1 MQGLAIKDVEFNGAM
16 LRAAQIED
24 IVWVGVKWI
33 CDGLGLSE
41 DRGKY
46 ERKKIQ
52 KDLVLSKGVNFYPL
66 GTDNANSDVLCL
78 MLEYLPL
85 WLAKISITPTMKKE
99 NPELADRL
107 VEYQLK
113 AKDVLAEAFL
123 PKRKEEIVPA
133 VRNNMIQIPIPEVP
147 NYAEEFEIL
156 YAKLDDLEE
165 QNRKLYDGMSN
176 MAKLI
181 LDMSSRKE
189 NISTKDEYNEYSDSP
204 VTDKYIDMPDDYKW
218 KRIVYGKA
226 ENIVCNSSFRKTAS
240 VLKHIYDY
248 MRQNYGVC
256 WEQEAKDYKER
267 NNLSYSPKTIE
278 VVYQNEDLKSI
289 FMAVLTDMEYKV
301 KEVKEKKN
309 EIDWSDQQ
317 ILPLVKKYDDHSNG
331 FMATYKKVY
340 TRMEENS
347 RVGWKNLTTRYI
359 NECGGKPT
367 KKDLINTRKSLQK
380 KFTKAIEELMAE

>member
-1 MQGLAIKDVEFNGAM
+1 MNGLAVKDVEFNGAM

-33 CDGLGLSE
+33 CDGIGLSE

-123 PKRKEEIVPA
+123 SKRKEEVAPA

-176 MAKLI
+176 MAKLL
-181 LDMSSRKE
+181 LDISSRKE
-189 NISTKDEYNEYSDSP
+189 TQLLEIKPVKEISEEDS
-204 VTDKYIDMPDDYKW
+204 W
-218 KRIVYGKA
+218 KQIVYGKA

-248 MRQNYGVC
+248 MRQNYGIC

-278 VVYQNEDLKSI
+278 VVYQNEDLRSI
-289 FMAVLTDMEYKV
+289 FIAVLTDMEYKA
-301 KEVKEKKN
+301 KEAKEKKN

-317 ILPLVKKYDDHSNG
+317 ILPLVKKYNDHSNG
-331 FMATYKKVY
+331 FMVTYRKVY
-340 TRMEENS
+340 VRMEENS
-347 RVGWKNLTTRYI
+347 RISWKNLTTRYI
-359 NECGGKPT
+359 NECGGKPA

>member
-1 MQGLAIKDVEFNGAM
+1 MQGLAVKDVEFNGAV
-16 LRAAQIED
+16 LRAAQIENV
-24 IVWVGVKWI
+24 IWVGVKWI
-33 CDGLGLSE
+33 CDGIGLSE

-52 KDLVLSKGVNFYPL
+52 KDLVLSKGVKFYPL

-85 WLAKISITPTMKKE
+85 WLAKIFITPTMKKE
-99 NPELADRL
+99 TPELADRL

-123 PKRKEEIVPA
+123 PKRKEEVAPA

-176 MAKLI
+176 MAKLL

-189 NISTKDEYNEYSDSP
+189 TQLPEIKLVEEISEEDS
-204 VTDKYIDMPDDYKW
+204 W
-218 KRIVYGKA
+218 KQIVYGKA
-226 ENIVCNSSFRKTAS
+226 EDIVCNSSFRKTAS

-248 MRQNYGVC
+248 MRQNYGIC

-267 NNLSYSPKTIE
+267 NSLSYSPKTIE
-278 VVYQNEDLKSI
+278 VVYQNEDLRSI
-289 FMAVLTDMEYKV
+289 FIAVLTDIEYKT
-301 KEVKEKKN
+301 KEAKEKKD
-309 EIDWSDQQ
+309 EIDWSDRQ

-347 RVGWKNLTTRYI
+347 RVGWKNMTTRYI

-380 KFTKAIEELMAE
+380 KFTKAIEELMEE

>member
-1 MQGLAIKDVEFNGAM
+1 MHGLAVKDVEFNGAV

-123 PKRKEEIVPA
+123 SKRKEEVAPA

-165 QNRKLYDGMSN
+165 QNRKLYNGMSN
-176 MAKLI
+176 MAKLL

-189 NISTKDEYNEYSDSP
+189 TQLPDIKPVKEISEEDS
-204 VTDKYIDMPDDYKW
+204 W
-218 KRIVYGKA
+218 KQIVYGKA

-248 MRQNYGVC
+248 MRQNYGIC

-278 VVYQNEDLKSI
+278 VVYQNEDLRSI
-289 FMAVLTDMEYKV
+289 FIAVLTDMEYKA
-301 KEVKEKKN
+301 KEAKEKKN

-317 ILPLVKKYDDHSNG
+317 ILPLVKKYNDHSNG
-331 FMATYKKVY
+331 FMVTYRKVY
-340 TRMEENS
+340 VRMEENS
-347 RVGWKNLTTRYI
+347 RISWKNLTTRYI

-380 KFTKAIEELMAE
+380 KFTKAIEELMEE

>member
-1 MQGLAIKDVEFNGAM
+1 MHGLAVKDVEFNGAV
-16 LRAAQIED
+16 LRAAQVED

-123 PKRKEEIVPA
+123 SKKKEEIVPA
-133 VRNNMIQIPIPEVP
+133 VRNNMIQVPIPEVP

-165 QNRKLYDGMSN
+165 QNQKLYNGMSN
-176 MAKLI
+176 MAKLL

-189 NISTKDEYNEYSDSP
+189 TQLPENKIPVKEISEEDS
-204 VTDKYIDMPDDYKW
+204 W
-218 KRIVYGKA
+218 KQIVHGKA

-248 MRQNYGVC
+248 MRQNYGIC

-278 VVYQNEDLKSI
+278 VVYQNEDLRSI
-289 FMAVLTDMEYKV
+289 FIAVLTDMEYKT
-301 KEVKEKKN
+301 KEAKEKKD
-309 EIDWSDQQ
+309 EIDWSDRQ

-331 FMATYKKVY
+331 FMVTYRKVY
-340 TRMEENS
+340 VRMEENS
-347 RVGWKNLTTRYI
+347 RISWKNLTTRYI

>member
-123 PKRKEEIVPA
+123 SKRKEENVPA

-176 MAKLI
+176 MAKLL

-189 NISTKDEYNEYSDSP
+189 TQLPENKIPVKEISEEDS
-204 VTDKYIDMPDDYKW
+204 W
-218 KRIVYGKA
+218 KQIVYGKA

-240 VLKHIYDY
+240 VLKRIYDY
-248 MRQNYGVC
+248 MRQNYGIC

-278 VVYQNEDLKSI
+278 VVYQNEDLRSI
-289 FMAVLTDMEYKV
+289 FIAVLTDMEYKA
-301 KEVKEKKN
+301 KEAKEKKN

-317 ILPLVKKYDDHSNG
+317 ILPLVKKYNDHSNG
-331 FMATYKKVY
+331 FMVTYRKVY
-340 TRMEENS
+340 VRMEENS
-347 RVGWKNLTTRYI
+347 RISWKNLTTRYI

>member
-1 MQGLAIKDVEFNGAM
+1 MHGLAVKDVEFNGAM

-52 KDLVLSKGVNFYPL
+52 KDLVLCKGVNFYPL

-176 MAKLI
+176 MAKLL

-189 NISTKDEYNEYSDSP
+189 TQLPENKIPVKEISEEDS
-204 VTDKYIDMPDDYKW
+204 W
-218 KRIVYGKA
+218 KQIVYGKA

-248 MRQNYGVC
+248 MRQNYGIC

-278 VVYQNEDLKSI
+278 VVYQNEDLRSI
-289 FMAVLTDMEYKV
+289 FIAVLTDMEYKA
-301 KEVKEKKN
+301 KEAKEKKN

-317 ILPLVKKYDDHSNG
+317 ILPLVKKYNDHSNG
-331 FMATYKKVY
+331 FMVTYRKVY
-340 TRMEENS
+340 VRMEENS
-347 RVGWKNLTTRYI
+347 RISWKNLTTRYI

>member
-1 MQGLAIKDVEFNGAM
+1 MQGLAVKDVEFNGAV
-16 LRAAQIED
+16 LRAAQVED
-24 IVWVGVKWI
+24 VIWVGVKWI

-123 PKRKEEIVPA
+123 SKRKEEVAPA
-133 VRNNMIQIPIPEVP
+133 VRNNMIQIPIPEIP

-156 YAKLDDLEE
+156 YSKLDDLEE

-176 MAKLI
+176 MVKLL

-189 NISTKDEYNEYSDSP
+189 TQLPEIKMPVKEISEEDS
-204 VTDKYIDMPDDYKW
+204 W
-218 KRIVYGKA
+218 KQIVYGKA

-248 MRQNYGVC
+248 MRQNYGIC

-278 VVYQNEDLKSI
+278 VVYQNEDLRSI
-289 FMAVLTDMEYKV
+289 FIAVLTDMEYKA
-301 KEVKEKKN
+301 KEVKEEKN
-309 EIDWSDQQ
+309 KIDWSDRQ

>member
-1 MQGLAIKDVEFNGAM
+1 M
-16 LRAAQIED
+16 LD
-24 IVWVGVKWI
+24 
-33 CDGLGLSE
+33 
-41 DRGKY
+41 
-46 ERKKIQ
+46 
-52 KDLVLSKGVNFYPL
+52 F
-66 GTDNANSDVLCL
+66 
-78 MLEYLPL
+78 LPL
-85 WLAKISITPTMKKE
+85 WLAKINITPTMKRE
-99 NPELADRL
+99 NPELVDRL
-107 VEYQLK
+107 IEYQLK

-123 PKRKEEIVPA
+123 SKKKEEISA

-165 QNRKLYDGMSN
+165 QNQKLYNGMSN
-176 MAKLI
+176 MAKLL

-189 NISTKDEYNEYSDSP
+189 TQLPDIKPVKEISEEDS
-204 VTDKYIDMPDDYKW
+204 W
-218 KRIVYGKA
+218 KQIVYGKA

-248 MRQNYGVC
+248 MRQNYGIC

-278 VVYQNEDLKSI
+278 VVYQNEDLRSI
-289 FMAVLTDMEYKV
+289 FIAVLTDMEYKA
-301 KEVKEKKN
+301 KEAKEKKN

-380 KFTKAIEELMAE
+380 KFKKAIEELMEE

>member
-1 MQGLAIKDVEFNGAM
+1 MQGLTVKDVEFNGAV
-16 LRAAQIED
+16 LRAAQVENI
-24 IVWVGVKWI
+24 IWVGVKWV

-41 DRGKY
+41 GQIKR
-46 ERKKIQ
+46 ERKRLQ
-52 KDLVLSKGVNFYPL
+52 EDLVLSKGGRNLVLPTN
-66 GTDNANSDVLCL
+66 GGNQDVLCL
-78 MLEYLPL
+78 MLDFLPL
-85 WLAKISITPTMKKE
+85 WLAKINITPTMKRE
-99 NPELADRL
+99 NPALTENLI
-107 VEYQLK
+107 EYQLK
-113 AKDVLAEAFL
+113 VKDVLAEAFL

-133 VRNNMIQIPIPEVP
+133 VRNNMIQIPIPEVHD
-147 NYAEEFEIL
+147 YREEFEIL

-176 MAKLI
+176 MAKLL

-189 NISTKDEYNEYSDSP
+189 TQLPENKIPVKEISEEDS
-204 VTDKYIDMPDDYKW
+204 W

-380 KFTKAIEELMAE
+380 KFTKAIEELMEE

>member
-1 MQGLAIKDVEFNGAM
+1 MHGLAVKDVEFNGAM

-66 GTDNANSDVLCL
+66 GADNANSDVLCL

-123 PKRKEEIVPA
+123 PKRKEEVAPA

-176 MAKLI
+176 MAKLL

-189 NISTKDEYNEYSDSP
+189 TQLPEIKMSVKEISEEDS
-204 VTDKYIDMPDDYKW
+204 W
-218 KRIVYGKA
+218 KQIVYGKA

-248 MRQNYGVC
+248 MRQNYGIC

-278 VVYQNEDLKSI
+278 VVYQNEDLRSI
-289 FMAVLTDMEYKV
+289 FMAVLTDVEYKA
-301 KEVKEKKN
+301 KEVKEEKN
-309 EIDWSDQQ
+309 KIDWSDRQ

-331 FMATYKKVY
+331 FMVTYKKVY

-380 KFTKAIEELMAE
+380 KFKKAIEELMEE

>member
-24 IVWVGVKWI
+24 IVWVGVRWV
-33 CDGLGLSE
+33 CQGLGLS
-41 DRGKY
+41 DGKVKS

-52 KDLVLSKGVNFYPL
+52 EDLVLKQGTRFLPL
-66 GTDNANSDVLCL
+66 GTGNSDSEVLCL
-78 MLEYLPL
+78 MLDYLPL
-85 WLAKISITPTMKKE
+85 WLAKISITPTMKRE
-99 NPELADRL
+99 NPELVNRL
-107 VEYQLK
+107 IEYQLK
-113 AKDVLAEAFL
+113 VKDALAEAFL
-123 PKRKEEIVPA
+123 SKRKEENVPA
-133 VRNNMIQIPIPEVP
+133 VRNNMIQIPIPEAHD
-147 NYAEEFEIL
+147 YREEFEIL
-156 YAKLDDLEE
+156 YAKMDYLEE
-165 QNRKLYDGMSN
+165 QNQKLYNGMSN
-176 MAKLI
+176 MAKLL

-189 NISTKDEYNEYSDSP
+189 TQSPENKIPVKETSEEDS
-204 VTDKYIDMPDDYKW
+204 W
-218 KRIVYGKA
+218 KQVVYGKA

-248 MRQNYGVC
+248 MRQNYGIC

-267 NNLSYSPKTIE
+267 NSLSYSPKTIE

-317 ILPLVKKYDDHSNG
+317 ILPLVKKYNDHSNG
-331 FMATYKKVY
+331 FMVTYRKVY
-340 TRMEENS
+340 VRMEENS
-347 RVGWKNLTTRYI
+347 RISWKNLTTRYI

>member
-1 MQGLAIKDVEFNGAM
+1 MQGLTVKDVDFNGAV
-16 LRAAQIED
+16 LRAAQVENI
-24 IVWVGVKWI
+24 IYVGVKWI

-189 NISTKDEYNEYSDSP
+189 NISTKDEYKEYSDSP

-248 MRQNYGVC
+248 MRQNYGIC

-317 ILPLVKKYDDHSNG
+317 ILPLVKKYNDHSNG
-331 FMATYKKVY
+331 FMVTYRKVY
-340 TRMEENS
+340 VRMEENS
-347 RVGWKNLTTRYI
+347 RISWKNLTTRYI

>member
-1 MQGLAIKDVEFNGAM
+1 MQGLAVKDVEFNGAV
-16 LRAAQIED
+16 LRAAQVED
-24 IVWVGVKWI
+24 VIWVGVKWV

-41 DRGKY
+41 RQIKR
-46 ERKKIQ
+46 ERKRLQ
-52 KDLVLSKGVNFYPL
+52 EDLILSKGGRNLVLPTN
-66 GTDNANSDVLCL
+66 GGNQEILCL
-78 MLEYLPL
+78 MLDYLPL
-85 WLAKISITPTMKKE
+85 WLAKISITPTMKRE
-99 NPELADRL
+99 NPELVDKL

-113 AKDVLAEAFL
+113 AKDVLAKAFL
-123 PKRKEEIVPA
+123 IDKKEEIIPA
-133 VRNNMIQIPIPEVP
+133 VKNNMIQIPLPAMP
-147 NYAEEFEIL
+147 DYREEFEIL

-181 LDMSSRKE
+181 LDMASRKE
-189 NISTKDEYNEYSDSP
+189 NILREEYKKYSDCP
-204 VTDKYIDMPDDYKW
+204 ATDRYVDMPDDYKW

-226 ENIVCNSSFRKTAS
+226 ENIVCNGSFRKTAS

-248 MRQNYGVC
+248 MRQNYGIC

-278 VVYQNEDLKSI
+278 VVYQNEDLRSI
-289 FMAVLTDMEYKV
+289 FMAILTDMEYKA

-309 EIDWSDQQ
+309 KTDWSDQQ

-340 TRMEENS
+340 VRMEENG
-347 RVGWKNLTTRYI
+347 RIGWKNLTTRYI
-359 NECGGKPT
+359 NEQGGKPT

-380 KFTKAIEELMAE
+380 KFVKAIEELMAE

>member
-1 MQGLAIKDVEFNGAM
+1 MNGLLVKNVEFNGAM
-16 LRAAQIED
+16 LRAAQVEN
-24 IVWVGVKWI
+24 IVYVGVRWV
-33 CDGLGLSE
+33 CQGLGLN
-41 DRGKY
+41 DGKIKT
-46 ERKKIQ
+46 ERKRIQ
-52 KDLVLSKGVNFYPL
+52 EDVVLSKGKKFLPL

-78 MLEYLPL
+78 MLDFLPL
-85 WLAKISITPTMKKE
+85 WLAKINITPTMKKE
-99 NPELADRL
+99 NPELVDKL
-107 VEYQLK
+107 IEYQLK

-123 PKRKEEIVPA
+123 PKRKEEIIPA

-147 NYAEEFEIL
+147 DYREEFTL
-156 YAKLDDLEE
+156 LQNKLQDLEK
-165 QNRKLYDGMSN
+165 QNKELYDGMSN
-176 MAKLI
+176 MTKLL
-181 LDMSSRKE
+181 LDMSLQKE
-189 NISTKDEYNEYSDSP
+189 TKVSEIKMPVKEISEEDS
-204 VTDKYIDMPDDYKW
+204 W

-226 ENIVCNSSFRKTAS
+226 ENIVCNSSFRKTPS

-248 MRQNYGVC
+248 MRQNYGIC
-256 WEQEAKDYKER
+256 WEQEARDYKER

-289 FMAVLTDMEYKV
+289 FMAVLTDMEYKA

-309 EIDWSDQQ
+309 KIDWSDQQ

-340 TRMEENS
+340 IRMEENS

-380 KFTKAIEELMAE
+380 KFVNAIEELMEE

>member
-1 MQGLAIKDVEFNGAM
+1 MQGLTVKDVEFNGAV
-16 LRAAQIED
+16 LRAAQVENI
-24 IVWVGVKWI
+24 IWVGVKWV

-41 DRGKY
+41 GQIKR
-46 ERKKIQ
+46 ERKRLQ
-52 KDLVLSKGVNFYPL
+52 EDLVLSKGGRNLVLPTN
-66 GTDNANSDVLCL
+66 GGNQDVLCL
-78 MLEYLPL
+78 MLDFLPL
-85 WLAKISITPTMKKE
+85 WLAKINITPTMKRE
-99 NPELADRL
+99 NPALTENLI
-107 VEYQLK
+107 EYQLK

-123 PKRKEEIVPA
+123 PKRKEEILPV
-133 VRNNMIQIPIPEVP
+133 VKNNMIQIPIPEVP

-189 NISTKDEYNEYSDSP
+189 TQISEIKVPVQNISEEDS
-204 VTDKYIDMPDDYKW
+204 W

-248 MRQNYGVC
+248 MRQNYGIC
-256 WEQEAKDYKER
+256 WEQEVKDYKER
-267 NNLSYSPKTIE
+267 NDLSYSPKTIE

-289 FMAVLTDMEYKV
+289 FMAVLIDMEYKA

-309 EIDWSDQQ
+309 EVDWSDQQ

-331 FMATYKKVY
+331 FMATYRKVY
-340 TRMEENS
+340 VRMEENNRIS
-347 RVGWKNLTTRYI
+347 WKNLTTRYI

>member
-1 MQGLAIKDVEFNGAM
+1 MQGLTVKDVEFNGAV

-99 NPELADRL
+99 NPKLADRL

-123 PKRKEEIVPA
+123 SKRKEEVVPA

-189 NISTKDEYNEYSDSP
+189 VQISEIQIPVQNISEEDS
-204 VTDKYIDMPDDYKW
+204 W
-218 KRIVYGKA
+218 KRVVYGKA

-248 MRQNYGVC
+248 MRQNYGIC

-289 FMAVLTDMEYKV
+289 FMAVLTDMEYKA

-331 FMATYKKVY
+331 FMVTYRKVY
-340 TRMEENS
+340 VRMEENS
-347 RVGWKNLTTRYI
+347 RISWKNLTTRYI

>member
-1 MQGLAIKDVEFNGAM
+1 MHGLAIKDVEFNGAT

-123 PKRKEEIVPA
+123 SKRKEEVAPA
-133 VRNNMIQIPIPEVP
+133 VRNNMIQIPIPEAHD
-147 NYAEEFEIL
+147 YAEEFEIL

-165 QNRKLYDGMSN
+165 QNQKLYNGMSN
-176 MAKLI
+176 MAKLL

-189 NISTKDEYNEYSDSP
+189 TQLPENKIPAKEISEEDS
-204 VTDKYIDMPDDYKW
+204 W
-218 KRIVYGKA
+218 KQIVYGKA

-248 MRQNYGVC
+248 MRQNYGIC

-278 VVYQNEDLKSI
+278 VVYQNEDLRSI
-289 FMAVLTDMEYKV
+289 FMAVLTDMEYKA
-301 KEVKEKKN
+301 KEAKEEKN
-309 EIDWSDQQ
+309 KIDWSDQQ

-380 KFTKAIEELMAE
+380 KFKKAIEELMEE

>member
-1 MQGLAIKDVEFNGAM
+1 MTNHFTV
-16 LRAAQIED
+16 
-24 IVWVGVKWI
+24 
-33 CDGLGLSE
+33 
-41 DRGKY
+41 
-46 ERKKIQ
+46 
-52 KDLVLSKGVNFYPL
+52 
-66 GTDNANSDVLCL
+66 
-78 MLEYLPL
+78 
-85 WLAKISITPTMKKE
+85 
-99 NPELADRL
+99 
-107 VEYQLK
+107 
-113 AKDVLAEAFL
+113 
-123 PKRKEEIVPA
+123 
-133 VRNNMIQIPIPEVP
+133 
-147 NYAEEFEIL
+147 
-156 YAKLDDLEE
+156 
-165 QNRKLYDGMSN
+165 
-176 MAKLI
+176 
-181 LDMSSRKE
+181 
-189 NISTKDEYNEYSDSP
+189 
-204 VTDKYIDMPDDYKW
+204 
-218 KRIVYGKA
+218 
-226 ENIVCNSSFRKTAS
+226 S

-248 MRQNYGVC
+248 MRQNYGIC

-380 KFTKAIEELMAE
+380 KFTKAIEELMEE

>member
-1 MQGLAIKDVEFNGAM
+1 MHGLAVKDVEFNGAM

-66 GTDNANSDVLCL
+66 GADNANSDVLCL

-123 PKRKEEIVPA
+123 SKRKEEVAPA

-176 MAKLI
+176 MAKLL
-181 LDMSSRKE
+181 LDISSRKE
-189 NISTKDEYNEYSDSP
+189 TQLLEIKPVKEISEEDS
-204 VTDKYIDMPDDYKW
+204 W
-218 KRIVYGKA
+218 KQIVYGKA

-248 MRQNYGVC
+248 MRQNYGIC

-278 VVYQNEDLKSI
+278 VVYQNEDLRSI
-289 FMAVLTDMEYKV
+289 FIAVLTDMEYKA
-301 KEVKEKKN
+301 KEAKEKKN

-317 ILPLVKKYDDHSNG
+317 ILPLVKKYNDHSNG
-331 FMATYKKVY
+331 FMVTYRKVY
-340 TRMEENS
+340 VRMEENS
-347 RVGWKNLTTRYI
+347 RISWKNLTTRYI
-359 NECGGKPT
+359 NECGGKPA

>member
-1 MQGLAIKDVEFNGAM
+1 MQGLAVKDVEFNGAV
-16 LRAAQIED
+16 LRAAQIENV
-24 IVWVGVKWI
+24 IWVGVKWI
-33 CDGLGLSE
+33 CDGIGLSE

-52 KDLVLSKGVNFYPL
+52 KDLVLSKEVKFYPL

-107 VEYQLK
+107 IEYQLK

-123 PKRKEEIVPA
+123 SKRKEEIVPA
-133 VRNNMIQIPIPEVP
+133 VMNNMIQIPIPEVP

-156 YAKLDDLEE
+156 YAKLETQLPENKIPVKEISEE
-165 QNRKLYDGMSN
+165 
-176 MAKLI
+176 
-181 LDMSSRKE
+181 
-189 NISTKDEYNEYSDSP
+189 DS
-204 VTDKYIDMPDDYKW
+204 W

-248 MRQNYGVC
+248 MRQNYGIC

-278 VVYQNEDLKSI
+278 VVYQNEDLRSI
-289 FMAVLTDMEYKV
+289 FMAVLTDVEYKA
-301 KEVKEKKN
+301 KEVKEEKN
-309 EIDWSDQQ
+309 KIDWSDRQ

-380 KFTKAIEELMAE
+380 KFKKAIEELMEE

>member
-1 MQGLAIKDVEFNGAM
+1 MQGLAVKDVKFNGAV

-33 CDGLGLSE
+33 CNGLGLSE

-156 YAKLDDLEE
+156 YAKLYDLEE

-189 NISTKDEYNEYSDSP
+189 NISTKDEYKEYSDSP

>member
-1 MQGLAIKDVEFNGAM
+1 MQGLAVKDVEFNGAV

-33 CDGLGLSE
+33 CDGIGLSE

-123 PKRKEEIVPA
+123 SKRKEEVVPA
-133 VRNNMIQIPIPEVP
+133 VRNNMIQIPIPEIP

-189 NISTKDEYNEYSDSP
+189 VQIPEVKVPVQNISEEDS
-204 VTDKYIDMPDDYKW
+204 W
-218 KRIVYGKA
+218 KRVIYGKA

-248 MRQNYGVC
+248 MRQNYGIC

-278 VVYQNEDLKSI
+278 VVYQNEDLRSI
-289 FMAVLTDMEYKV
+289 FIAVLTDMEYKA
-301 KEVKEKKN
+301 KEIKEKKN

-340 TRMEENS
+340 TRMEENG

-380 KFTKAIEELMAE
+380 KFTKAIEELMAEQINI

>member
-1 MQGLAIKDVEFNGAM
+1 MHGLAVKDVEFNGAM

-176 MAKLI
+176 MAKLL

-189 NISTKDEYNEYSDSP
+189 TQLPENKIPVKEISEEDS
-204 VTDKYIDMPDDYKW
+204 W
-218 KRIVYGKA
+218 KQIVYGKA

-248 MRQNYGVC
+248 MRQNYGIC

-278 VVYQNEDLKSI
+278 VVYQNEDLRSI
-289 FMAVLTDMEYKV
+289 FIAVLTDMEYKA
-301 KEVKEKKN
+301 KEAKEKKN

-317 ILPLVKKYDDHSNG
+317 ILPLVKKYNDHSNG
-331 FMATYKKVY
+331 FMVTYRKVY
-340 TRMEENS
+340 VRMEENS
-347 RVGWKNLTTRYI
+347 RISWKNLTTRYI

>member
-1 MQGLAIKDVEFNGAM
+1 MQGLAVKDVEFNGAV
-16 LRAAQIED
+16 LRAAQVED
-24 IVWVGVKWI
+24 IVYVGVRWV
-33 CDGLGLSE
+33 CQGLGLS
-41 DRGKY
+41 DGKVKS

-52 KDLVLSKGVNFYPL
+52 EDLVLKQGTRFLPL
-66 GTDNANSDVLCL
+66 GTGNSDSEVLCL
-78 MLEYLPL
+78 ILDYLPL
-85 WLAKISITPTMKKE
+85 WLAKISITPTMKRE
-99 NPELADRL
+99 NPELVNRL
-107 VEYQLK
+107 IEYQLK
-113 AKDVLAEAFL
+113 AKDALAKAFL
-123 PKRKEEIVPA
+123 PNSDKRKEIVPA

-165 QNRKLYDGMSN
+165 QNQKLYNGMSN
-176 MAKLI
+176 MAKLL
-181 LDMSSRKE
+181 LDMSSRKATQLPE
-189 NISTKDEYNEYSDSP
+189 IKMPVKEISEEDS
-204 VTDKYIDMPDDYKW
+204 W
-218 KRIVYGKA
+218 KGIIYGKA

-248 MRQNYGVC
+248 MRQNYGIC
-256 WEQEAKDYKER
+256 WEQEAKDYRER

-289 FMAVLTDMEYKV
+289 FMAILTDMEYKA
-301 KEVKEKKN
+301 KEAKEKKN

-380 KFTKAIEELMAE
+380 KFTKAIEELMEE

>member
-1 MQGLAIKDVEFNGAM
+1 MHGLAVKDVEFNGAV
-16 LRAAQIED
+16 LRAAQVED

-123 PKRKEEIVPA
+123 PKRKEEVAPA

-165 QNRKLYDGMSN
+165 QNQKLYNGMSN
-176 MAKLI
+176 MAKLL
-181 LDMSSRKE
+181 LDMNSRKE
-189 NISTKDEYNEYSDSP
+189 TQLPENKIPVKEISEEDS
-204 VTDKYIDMPDDYKW
+204 W
-218 KRIVYGKA
+218 KQIVYGKA

-248 MRQNYGVC
+248 MRQNYGIC

-278 VVYQNEDLKSI
+278 VVYQNEDLRSI
-289 FMAVLTDMEYKV
+289 FIAVLTDMDYKA
-301 KEVKEKKN
+301 KEVKEKKD
-309 EIDWSDQQ
+309 EIDWSDRQ

-380 KFTKAIEELMAE
+380 KFVKAIEELMAE

>member
-1 MQGLAIKDVEFNGAM
+1 MNGLLVKNVEFNGAM
-16 LRAAQIED
+16 LRAAQVEN
-24 IVWVGVKWI
+24 IVYVGVRWV
-33 CDGLGLSE
+33 CQGLGLN
-41 DRGKY
+41 DGKIKT
-46 ERKKIQ
+46 ERKRIQ
-52 KDLVLSKGVNFYPL
+52 EDVVLSKGKKFLPL

-78 MLEYLPL
+78 MLDFLPL
-85 WLAKISITPTMKKE
+85 WLAKINITPTMKKE
-99 NPELADRL
+99 NPELVDKL
-107 VEYQLK
+107 IEYQLK

-123 PKRKEEIVPA
+123 PKRKEEIIPA

-147 NYAEEFEIL
+147 DYREEFTL
-156 YAKLDDLEE
+156 LQNKLQDLEK
-165 QNRKLYDGMSN
+165 QNKELYDGMSN
-176 MAKLI
+176 MTKLL
-181 LDMSSRKE
+181 LDMSLQKE
-189 NISTKDEYNEYSDSP
+189 TKVSEIKMPVKEISEEDS
-204 VTDKYIDMPDDYKW
+204 W

-226 ENIVCNSSFRKTAS
+226 ENIVCNSSFRKTPS

-248 MRQNYGVC
+248 MRQNYGIC
-256 WEQEAKDYKER
+256 WEQEARDYKER

-289 FMAVLTDMEYKV
+289 FMAVLTDMEYKA

-309 EIDWSDQQ
+309 KIDWSDQQ

-340 TRMEENS
+340 IRMEENS

-359 NECGGKPT
+359 NERGGKPT

-380 KFTKAIEELMAE
+380 KFVNAIDELMAE

>member
-1 MQGLAIKDVEFNGAM
+1 MEEIIMQGLTVKDVEFNGAV
-16 LRAAQIED
+16 LRAAQVENI
-24 IVWVGVKWI
+24 IWVGVKWV

-41 DRGKY
+41 GQIKR
-46 ERKKIQ
+46 ERKRLQ
-52 KDLVLSKGVNFYPL
+52 EDLVLSKGGRNLVLPTN
-66 GTDNANSDVLCL
+66 GGNQDVLCL
-78 MLEYLPL
+78 MLDFLPL
-85 WLAKISITPTMKKE
+85 WLAKINITPTMKRE
-99 NPELADRL
+99 NPALTENLI
-107 VEYQLK
+107 EYQLK
-113 AKDVLAEAFL
+113 VKDVLAEAFL

-133 VRNNMIQIPIPEVP
+133 VRNNMIQIPIPEVHD
-147 NYAEEFEIL
+147 YREEFEIL

-176 MAKLI
+176 MAKLL

-189 NISTKDEYNEYSDSP
+189 TQLPENKISVKEISEEDS
-204 VTDKYIDMPDDYKW
+204 W

-380 KFTKAIEELMAE
+380 KFTKAIEELMEE

>member
-24 IVWVGVKWI
+24 IVWVGVRWV
-33 CDGLGLSE
+33 CQGLGLS
-41 DRGKY
+41 DGKVKS

-52 KDLVLSKGVNFYPL
+52 EDLVLKQGTRFLPL
-66 GTDNANSDVLCL
+66 GTGNSDSEVLCL
-78 MLEYLPL
+78 MLDYLPL
-85 WLAKISITPTMKKE
+85 WLAKISITPTMKRE
-99 NPELADRL
+99 NPELVNRL
-107 VEYQLK
+107 IEYQLK
-113 AKDVLAEAFL
+113 VKDALAEAFL
-123 PKRKEEIVPA
+123 SKRKEENVPA
-133 VRNNMIQIPIPEVP
+133 VRNNMIQIPIPEAHD
-147 NYAEEFEIL
+147 YREEFEIL
-156 YAKLDDLEE
+156 YAKMDYLEE
-165 QNRKLYDGMSN
+165 QNQKLYNGMSN
-176 MAKLI
+176 MAKLL

-189 NISTKDEYNEYSDSP
+189 TQSPENKIPVKETSEEDS
-204 VTDKYIDMPDDYKW
+204 W
-218 KRIVYGKA
+218 KQVVYGKA

-248 MRQNYGVC
+248 MRQNYGIC

-278 VVYQNEDLKSI
+278 VVYQNEDLRSI
-289 FMAVLTDMEYKV
+289 FIAVLTDMEYKA
-301 KEVKEKKN
+301 KEAKEKKN

-317 ILPLVKKYDDHSNG
+317 ILPLVKKYNDHSNG
-331 FMATYKKVY
+331 FMVSYRKVY
-340 TRMEENS
+340 VRMEENS
-347 RVGWKNLTTRYI
+347 RISWKNLTTRYI